1 MFEEQPRPTVA
12 GGEEGGG
19 LGSGVVG
26 GEAREE
32 TGSDNGRPGRPG
44 KDLAL
49 TQGDVAIA
57 GLEQRRASL

>member
-1 MFEEQPRPTVA
+1 MA
-12 GGEEGGG
+12 GGDEDGR

-32 TGSDNGRPGRPG
+32 AGSDNGRPGWPG

-49 TQGDVAIA
+49 TQGDAAIA

>member
-26 GEAREE
+26 RKRVQIME
-32 TGSDNGRPGRPG
+32 
-44 KDLAL
+44 
-49 TQGDVAIA
+49 
-57 GLEQRRASL
+57 GLEGPARTWL